1 VSRLRRRRGSLRG
14 VLSRLVLMLAAVLG
28 VLIAV
33 AIISTV
39 NTARDYRDGSQ
50 EAFVRQRVANAYLI
64 NMLNAQSANRAYIL
78 LARGTDQQAWNQARD
93 RYPDDLAALRRVLDG
108 EPELLESADAVDRL
122 AQLWFREAVELIRL
136 RRTGQAEEAVLR
148 VDTGRGEERFA
159 AFRREQRQLLDKMEE
174 ARLDNLATND
184 RNRELTLVGIVG
196 AALLALIMVAVVSR
210 QVWRRVGVPIDLV
223 GEGVARVARGH
234 LSDPV
239 PVNDDAVR
247 ELAGLA
253 DAFNRMQGEV
263 LHEREAVAA
272 SARREAAQKTER
284 ELWET
289 VQQGLLPARL
299 PTARG
304 FRMAAQYRPA
314 DRALLVGG
322 DFYDVMLL
330 PDGRLAAMVGDISG
344 HGASAAAQAAG
355 LRFGW
360 RTLVS
365 VDPDP
370 GAVMAGLNAQMA
382 THELRAEGIFAS
394 IVYVVIQPNG
404 EMRFASAGHPPPF
417 LLTPRV
423 CAPLTPVKVGPLL
436 GVLDR
441 SEWFVTHAELP
452 VGGTIVLYTDGLVEA
467 RRGADLFGDR
477 RACAVLAGERRSAL
491 QLRVRRLI
499 AAARRH
505 EGASLHDDVA
515 VLAIE
520 RPAPL
525 R

>member
-210 QVWRRVGVPIDLV
+210 QVWRRWACRSTWWGRASP
-223 GEGVARVARGH
+223 A
-234 LSDPV
+234 SP
-239 PVNDDAVR
+239 
-247 ELAGLA
+247 
-253 DAFNRMQGEV
+253 
-263 LHEREAVAA
+263 AA
-272 SARREAAQKTER
+272 TS
-284 ELWET
+284 
-289 VQQGLLPARL
+289 
-299 PTARG
+299 PTRC
-304 FRMAAQYRPA
+304 P
-314 DRALLVGG
+314 
-322 DFYDVMLL
+322 
-330 PDGRLAAMVGDISG
+330 
-344 HGASAAAQAAG
+344 
-355 LRFGW
+355 
-360 RTLVS
+360 
-365 VDPDP
+365 
-370 GAVMAGLNAQMA
+370 
-382 THELRAEGIFAS
+382 
-394 IVYVVIQPNG
+394 
-404 EMRFASAGHPPPF
+404 
-417 LLTPRV
+417 
-423 CAPLTPVKVGPLL
+423 
-436 GVLDR
+436 
-441 SEWFVTHAELP
+441 
-452 VGGTIVLYTDGLVEA
+452 
-467 RRGADLFGDR
+467 
-477 RACAVLAGERRSAL
+477 
-491 QLRVRRLI
+491 
-499 AAARRH
+499 
-505 EGASLHDDVA
+505 
-515 VLAIE
+515 
-520 RPAPL
+520 
-525 R
+525 